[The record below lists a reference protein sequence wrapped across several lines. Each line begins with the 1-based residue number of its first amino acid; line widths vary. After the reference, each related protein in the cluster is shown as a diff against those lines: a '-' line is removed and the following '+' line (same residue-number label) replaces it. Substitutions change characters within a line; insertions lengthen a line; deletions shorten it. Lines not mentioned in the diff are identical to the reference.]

1 MILYDEFGQLLG
13 ADKESI
19 ELFGCDNITE
29 FKEKVS
35 DISDFFINKEG
46 YIYKFDHYN
55 WIDFLNY
62 SEEKI
67 DKVLIRQEENK
78 AVEARVTIREIY
90 NLIEI
95 NGSKTTYM
103 IDFAKQNILTL
114 ENEPQNTTEEN
125 DTNQTPEKAEENIQK
140 NETDNETE
148 IIEQDFLEEKIEI
161 DYNSMEK
168 EYDVD
173 KDLYQEL
180 LNDFILES
188 KNDLDLMSAYMLN
201 SNYESLLK
209 ITNKLKS
216 ICTNLKLNLFLPILN
231 AMERNV
237 RNKSYDNIE
246 KFLNLYK
253 KELHIL
259 SENIRQI

>member
-1 MILYDEFGQLLG
+1 MILYDEFGELLG
-13 ADKESI
+13 ADTESL
-19 ELFGCDNITE
+19 ELFGCSNITE
-29 FKEKVS
+29 FKEKVN
-35 DISDFFINKEG
+35 DISDFFVNKEG
-46 YIYKFDHYN
+46 YIHKFDHYN

-67 DKVLIRQEENK
+67 DKVLIRQKEDK
-78 AVEARVTIREIY
+78 VVEAKVSVREIY

-95 NGSKTTYM
+95 NGSKITYM
-103 IDFAKQNILTL
+103 IDFSKQNILSL
-114 ENEPQNTTEEN
+114 ESKPQNITN
-125 DTNQTPEKAEENIQK
+125 DSDTNQTPEESEENTQK
-140 NETDNETE
+140 NQIENNNE
-148 IIEQDFLEEKIEI
+148 IIEQDFIEEKIEI
-161 DYNSMEK
+161 DYNGMEK
-168 EYDVD
+168 EYDID
-173 KDLYQEL
+173 KELYQEL

-246 KFLNLYK
+246 KFLELYK

-259 SENIRQI
+259 SQNIRQI

>member
-13 ADKESI
+13 ADKESL
-19 ELFGCDNITE
+19 ELFGCGNITE

-46 YIYKFDHYN
+46 YIHKFDHYN

-67 DKVLIRQEENK
+67 DKVLIRQEDNSV
-78 AVEARVTIREIY
+78 VEAKVTVREIY

-103 IDFAKQNILTL
+103 IDFTNQNILPLESELQNIAKENDANLTL
-114 ENEPQNTTEEN
+114 EEA
-125 DTNQTPEKAEENIQK
+125 KENIQ
-140 NETDNETE
+140 EEIDNETE
-148 IIEQDFLEEKIEI
+148 IIEQDLLEDKIEI
-161 DYNSMEK
+161 DYSNMEK

-173 KDLYQEL
+173 KELYLEL
-180 LNDFILES
+180 LNDFIIES
-188 KNDLDLMSAYMLN
+188 KNDLDLMRAYILN

-209 ITNKLKS
+209 ITDKLKS

-237 RNKSYDNIE
+237 RNKSYNNIE

>member
-13 ADKESI
+13 ADKESL
-19 ELFGCDNITE
+19 ELFGCGNITE

-35 DISDFFINKEG
+35 DISDFFINKKG
-46 YIYKFDHYN
+46 YIHKFDHYN

-62 SEEKI
+62 SEEDI
-67 DKVLIRQEENK
+67 DKVLIRQEENR
-78 AVEARVTIREIY
+78 AVEAKVIVREIY
-90 NLIEI
+90 NLVEI
-95 NGSKTTYM
+95 NTSKITYM
-103 IDFAKQNILTL
+103 IDFINQNILLL
-114 ENEPQNTTEEN
+114 ESESQNTAKEN
-125 DTNQTPEKAEENIQK
+125 NANQTIEEVQENIQE
-140 NETDNETE
+140 NIDNKTE
-148 IIEQDFLEEKIEI
+148 ISEQDLLEEKIEI
-161 DYNSMEK
+161 DYSNMEK

-173 KDLYQEL
+173 KELYQEL

-209 ITNKLKS
+209 ITGKLKS
-216 ICTNLKLNLFLPILN
+216 ICINLKLNLFLPILN

-237 RNKSYDNIE
+237 RNKSYDSIE